1 MGLRSRSAN
10 VASKRARYGSTLS
23 SAFLRQNLTFTRFAC
38 AGQVTKTIAT
48 LLSSRRCTTNRWTG
62 ATGSDFRIKRD
73 LAKLLASAVARSTPP
88 FDGFALE
95 LAMPADALEFLSWL
109 IDGLGGW
116 RYLLSR
122 SFRQR
127 THERWR
133 LEGWTSALAGI
144 LFGGLALV
152 FTLLLLGL
160 LAFFLLGLLLG

>member
-1 MGLRSRSAN
+1 
-10 VASKRARYGSTLS
+10 
-23 SAFLRQNLTFTRFAC
+23 
-38 AGQVTKTIAT
+38 
-48 LLSSRRCTTNRWTG
+48 
-62 ATGSDFRIKRD
+62 
-73 LAKLLASAVARSTPP
+73 
-88 FDGFALE
+88 
-95 LAMPADALEFLSWL
+95 MPADALEFLSWL